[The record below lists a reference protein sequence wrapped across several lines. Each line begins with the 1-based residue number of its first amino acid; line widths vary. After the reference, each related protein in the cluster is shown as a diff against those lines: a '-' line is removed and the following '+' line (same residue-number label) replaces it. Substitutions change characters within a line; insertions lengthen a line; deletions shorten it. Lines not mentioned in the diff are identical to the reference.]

1 LRGGSDRPR
10 HAKAAGEAY
19 LYAAHT
25 AARKPE
31 SVDDL
36 HAALRLSRAVRDI
49 ELAGRALTGLLD
61 FVDSQLQTPETGL
74 GFAVQAL
81 EIAAAEPAPPQRVGG
96 LAERISH
103 AAQYVPLAD
112 RALKILLR
120 RASEQDKPTI
130 WRRRVELRR
139 AEALASDHP
148 AVKSARLQNVLQIA
162 QESGQTDL
170 RDLVAADLQACAK
183 EDLGLISFTAS
194 SHQYEEAVA
203 DQIEAMI
210 GADTWQGALIR
221 FATFGPLTGTLEKN
235 RVIVQDQ
242 HAASPLLRLLPTQLL
257 GPDMLPTYTGITPRT
272 GSRSTSYAGRPSS
285 SDRGFRCWPGASTR
299 SPPDTACRQRKT
311 CMPS

>member
-1 LRGGSDRPR
+1 LTTISLPGGPAVDDPVEQAAVFACSYVVAFEDDRGRAQFSVKPFFESDDYSWPLLPREVDPEIAVWWPVLADLVQSPAPKARLHSIAFLRGGSDRAR

-36 HAALRLSRAVRDI
+36 HAALRLSRAVRDV
-49 ELAGRALTGLLD
+49 ELAGRALNGLLD
-61 FVDSQLQTPETGL
+61 FVDSELQTRETGL

-81 EIAAAEPAPPQRVGG
+81 EIAAAEPAPTQRVGG

-170 RDLVAADLQACAK
+170 RDLVAAALQACAK
-183 EDLGLISFTAS
+183 EDLGRFSFKAS

-210 GADTWQGALIR
+210 GADTW
-221 FATFGPLTGTLEKN
+221 
-235 RVIVQDQ
+235 
-242 HAASPLLRLLPTQLL
+242 
-257 GPDMLPTYTGITPRT
+257 
-272 GSRSTSYAGRPSS
+272 
-285 SDRGFRCWPGASTR
+285 
-299 SPPDTACRQRKT
+299 
-311 CMPS
+311 